1 MRINSIFRSR
11 QSSDRN
17 LKKKKLVDTVYFAF
31 NDFTQF
37 YMFLL
42 YKLIYSFI
50 HRCTVM
56 YQNYF
61 YSFYQRYTIK

>member
-1 MRINSIFRSR
+1 M
-11 QSSDRN
+11 
-17 LKKKKLVDTVYFAF
+17 VYFDF

-37 YMFLL
+37 YMILL

-56 YQNYF
+56 YQKYF